1 MVSSCLEL
9 LSACRKIQWLPGHG
23 ECNYRNVARTLGLSF
38 IIIPIFVWCLPRT
51 MCWGDHMSGAFL
63 PAIPYR
69 LDKRPSPIFKFVLY
83 ICGTPIHSFAK
94 AFLSTSSLWDQR
106 RIRVLFYSCQEIDSK
121 FCMSLTDAHKY
132 LECRQSIYSTTQL
145 AKTQIITDIIRE
157 EIDAEIESR
166 VFFTDADI
174 LYQGNLLDVLERHH
188 LFDIAVSNES
198 GNERVKK
205 ANIGALLIR
214 PSTITLQFWHAVMQ
228 EVKLGKWDQKSVDE
242 LLTKWQWNMT
252 VSFFQKREIYA
263 FGFGFPINRSS
274 SVYSHIDALHAV
286 CMGGFTLKEYFS
298 KELGFWP
305 NADAYYSIGKIVRV
319 TFDNELPLSLIVAQL
334 NIAVEFAHHCDI
346 AFIPPMIIK
355 QNLYYEVIDIP
366 RISEYVTFLEPSYLK
381 NRMKYDQNKLQIKD
395 VKLSEVRNHGAS
407 CPDLSI
413 NLVLDDG
420 FSAANLGSDKD
431 IVQGLLCLDSSNRI
445 RIRCQ
450 IPETNHTLC
459 MH

>member
-1 MVSSCLEL
+1 MIFSCFEL
-9 LSACRKIQWLPGHG
+9 LTTCKKIQWLPGRG
-23 ECNYRNVARTLGLSF
+23 KCSYRSLALSF
-38 IIIPIFVWCLPRT
+38 IIITTFVWFLPHT
-51 MCWGDHMSGAFL
+51 TCWGDHASGAFL
-63 PAIPYR
+63 PAIPIR
-69 LDKRPSPIFKFVLY
+69 LYKRPSPIFKFVLY

-94 AFLSTSSLWDQR
+94 AFLSTSTLWDQR
-106 RIRVLFYSCQEIDSK
+106 RIRVLFYSCQEIDRK
-121 FCMSLTDAHKY
+121 FCMSQTDANEY

-145 AKTQIITDIIRE
+145 AKTQIIIDIIKE

-188 LFDIAVSNES
+188 LFDMAVSNES

-214 PSTITLQFWHAVMQ
+214 PSTITLEFWRTVMQ
-228 EVKLGKWDQKSVDE
+228 EVKLGKWDQKCVDE

-274 SVYSHIDALHAV
+274 SIYSHIDALHAV

-305 NADAYYSIGKIVRV
+305 DADAYYSIGKIVKV
-319 TFDNELPLSLIVAQL
+319 TFDNELPLSLVVAHL
-334 NIAVEFAHHCDI
+334 NIAIEFAHHCDI
-346 AFIPPMIIK
+346 AFMPPMIIK
-355 QNLYYEVIDIP
+355 QNLFYEVIDIP
-366 RISEYVTFLEPSYLK
+366 RISEFVTFLEPSYLE
-381 NRMKYDQNKLQIKD
+381 NRVKYDQKKLQTRN
-395 VKLSEVRNHGAS
+395 VNLSEIHNQGAG
-407 CPDLSI
+407 CPDVSI
-413 NLVLDDG
+413 NIVLDDG
-420 FSAANLGSDKD
+420 FTATNLASDKYRE
-431 IVQGLLCLDSSNRI
+431 QGLLCLDSRNRI

-450 IPETNHTLC
+450 IPETNHTIC